1 MQAIITKYLCP
12 TNVRGSRY
20 KATCERGSLTVSA
33 DDALTY
39 SDNHRAVCDQL
50 CAKFDAED
58 AAKYGI
64 DPSRSAHTWSRP
76 KASGQI
82 PSGEHVFCFIDERV
96 YRRAAK

>member
-1 MQAIITKYLCP
+1 MQAIITKFISP
-12 TNVRGSRY
+12 TNVCGSRY

-33 DDALTY
+33 DDALSY
-39 SDNHRAVCDQL
+39 EDNHRAVCDAL

-58 AAKYGI
+58 RAKYG
-64 DPSRSAHTWSRP
+64 PTHKGQWSRP

-82 PSGEHVFCFIDERV
+82 PSGEHVFCFIQERV

>member
-20 KATCERGSLTVSA
+20 KATCERGSLTVDA
-33 DDALTY
+33 DYSLDAHE
-39 SDNHRAVCDQL
+39 NHRAVCDAL
-50 CAKFDAED
+50 CAKFDMED
-58 AAKYGI
+58 FEKYG
-64 DPSRSAHTWSRP
+64 PKGLTYGGWVRP